1 MNEKRFDGLGKIYAK
16 FRPSYPDDFID
27 YLYSNAG
34 LTKDSVVADVGAGT
48 GILTEQLLLK
58 GSKVFAVEPN
68 ENMRNMAEENLHRFK
83 GFISVSATAENTK
96 LLDNSIDFI
105 TVAQAFHW
113 FDKQAFKKECQRIL
127 KPNGKVILVWNSRD
141 EKSQLIQLNEAI
153 NKKYCTDF
161 KGFSGG
167 ISSVIENNAF
177 DDFFTGEFEVC
188 VFDNPLYFDEKGF
201 IGRNLSS
208 SYAPKEH
215 DDMYDAYVSEL
226 KAVFEVYN
234 KNGILMMPNFTRSY
248 IGAV

>member
-1 MNEKRFDGLGKIYAK
+1 MNEKQFDGLGKIYAK
-16 FRPSYPDDFID
+16 FRPSYPENFIN
-27 YLYSNAG
+27 YLYSTARI
-34 LTKDSVVADVGAGT
+34 TRDSIVADVGSGT

-68 ENMRNMAEENLHRFK
+68 DNMRDIAEKNLNRFTE
-83 GFISVSATAENTK
+83 FVSVSATAENTK

-127 KPNGKVILVWNSRD
+127 KPGGKVILVWNSRD
-141 EKSQLIQLNEAI
+141 EKSQLIQANEEI

-167 ISSVIENNAF
+167 ISDVIENNAF
-177 DDFFTGEFEVC
+177 DDFFTGKFEVC
-188 VFDNPLYFDEKGF
+188 VFDNPLEFDENGF

-215 DDMYDAYVSEL
+215 DDRYDAYVLEL
-226 KAVFEVYN
+226 KAVFEAYN
-234 KNGILMMPNFTRSY
+234 KNGILIMPNFTRSY
-248 IGAV
+248 VGIV

>member
-1 MNEKRFDGLGKIYAK
+1 MDILI
-16 FRPSYPDDFID
+16 DDFID
-27 YLYSNAG
+27 YLYSTAG
-34 LTKDSVVADVGAGT
+34 LTKDSIIADVGAGT

-68 ENMRNMAEENLHRFK
+68 DNMRHMAEENLQKFTA
-83 GFISVSATAENTK
+83 FASVSGTAENTK
-96 LLDNSIDFI
+96 LLDKSVDFI

-141 EKSQLIQLNEAI
+141 EKSELIQLNQEI

-167 ISSVIENNAF
+167 ISGMIENNAF

-188 VFDNPLYFDEKGF
+188 IFDNPLYFDENGF

-215 DDMYDAYVSEL
+215 DDKYNAYVLEL
-226 KAVFEVYN
+226 KALFEAYN
-234 KNGILMMPNFTRSY
+234 KNGILKMPIFTRSY
-248 IGAV
+248 IGIV